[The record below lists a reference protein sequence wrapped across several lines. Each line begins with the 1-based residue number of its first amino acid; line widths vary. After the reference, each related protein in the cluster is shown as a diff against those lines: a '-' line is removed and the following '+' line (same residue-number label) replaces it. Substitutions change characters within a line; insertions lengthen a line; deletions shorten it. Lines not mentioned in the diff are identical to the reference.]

1 MLAASSASGSWQ
13 YLLARRRQASAS
25 FNWNGPW
32 QFLAI
37 NCSRNNHI
45 QCWDK
50 NYEKRKIL
58 STFAL
63 SRSPGFMSEP
73 WKIIASFQQRRIKVR
88 NVLNRNQAELKPNV
102 EAKATERYLI
112 WVCLLLSNPS
122 NSKSGSVLWRNT
134 TISSTCTLMS
144 LLYLFQTVLKDRT
157 ISKTEPGQ

>member
-37 NCSRNNHI
+37 NCSRNDHI

-73 WKIIASFQQRRIKVR
+73 WKIIVSFQQRKIKGWVKI
-88 NVLNRNQAELKPNV
+88 VLNQMLRRRLPKDTWSGCVFSWAVLQIPSPVPFYGGRPPFLQPAHWLICYIFPDLL
-102 EAKATERYLI
+102 ERQ
-112 WVCLLLSNPS
+112 NH
-122 NSKSGSVLWRNT
+122 
-134 TISSTCTLMS
+134 
-144 LLYLFQTVLKDRT
+144 F
-157 ISKTEPGQ
+157 